1 MFVLLLQLLFLFLL
15 FLCIYFAVVLLVP
28 SVVFIIGFAVVLFVT
43 CVVSDGIGFS
53 SVVQLSYWLFFFLLF
68 LLIFI
73 CFCFCFTDVV
83 AALYFIS
90 DLFFIE
96 NVSFAFVI
104 AVMLSTLSSIFFEN
118 CSPG

>member
-1 MFVLLLQLLFLFLL
+1 MVLL

-43 CVVSDGIGFS
+43 CVVPDGIGFS

-68 LLIFI
+68 LLLFI

-83 AALYFIS
+83 AAVYFTCGVS
-90 DLFFIE
+90 FID
-96 NVSFAFVI
+96 NVSFAVV
-104 AVMLSTLSSIFFEN
+104 AAMLLTLSSIVFGN
-118 CSPG
+118 CSPC

>member
-1 MFVLLLQLLFLFLL
+1 LFLL
-15 FLCIYFAVVLLVP
+15 FLFIYFAVVLLVP
-28 SVVFIIGFAVVLFVT
+28 SVVFIIAFAVVLFVT
-43 CVVSDGIGFS
+43 CVVPDGIGFS
-53 SVVQLSYWLFFFLLF
+53 SVVQLSYCLMFFFLLF
-68 LLIFI
+68 LLLFI

-90 DLFFIE
+90 DLSFIE

-104 AVMLSTLSSIFFEN
+104 VVMLSTLSSIFFEN

>member
-1 MFVLLLQLLFLFLL
+1 LFLSIF
-15 FLCIYFAVVLLVP
+15 FAV
-28 SVVFIIGFAVVLFVT
+28 SAVVFIVDVVVVT
-43 CVVSDGIGFS
+43 CVVPDGIGFS
-53 SVVQLSYWLFFFLLF
+53 SVVQLSYWMFFFLLF
-68 LLIFI
+68 LLLFI
-73 CFCFCFTDVV
+73 CFCFCFTNVV

-90 DLFFIE
+90 DLSFIE